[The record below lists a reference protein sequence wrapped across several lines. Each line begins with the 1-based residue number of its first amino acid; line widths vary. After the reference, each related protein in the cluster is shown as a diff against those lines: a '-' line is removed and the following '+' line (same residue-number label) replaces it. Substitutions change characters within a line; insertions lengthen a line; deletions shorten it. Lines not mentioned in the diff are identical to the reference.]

1 MITREIQMLI
11 TEISKILDRLTSICY
26 QLQLRVLSSLPY
38 ALLASAWYGCCLRGL
53 DQGQ

>member
-1 MITREIQMLI
+1 MITRKIQMAM
-11 TEISKILDRLTSICY
+11 TEINKILDQLASYCY
-26 QLQLRVLSSLPY
+26 QLQLAVLSSLPY

>member
-1 MITREIQMLI
+1 MITREIQMAI
-11 TEISKILDRLTSICY
+11 TDINKILDQLTSSCY
-26 QLQLRVLSSLPY
+26 QLHLRVLPSLPY